1 MQLYFGDYRIK
12 PMMRISTNG
21 LEEVKDCYGIE
32 AKNNNDSYFVIAEI
46 EYDKK
51 ERGWDFKSI
60 GTRYLKYRSDGLE
73 EFILACIE
81 VLDVIKRYE
90 LEEVVDDEQL
100 CKNLFSE
107 EV

>member
-1 MQLYFGDYRIK
+1 MELQFNNYKITSMKRIGA
-12 PMMRISTNG
+12 NG
-21 LEEVKDCYGIE
+21 VEKVEDCYGIE
-32 AKNNNDSYFVIAEI
+32 MITDEHSFVIAEI
-46 EYDKK
+46 EYNPK
-51 ERGWDFKSI
+51 ERGWDFNSV

-90 LEEVVDDEQL
+90 
-100 CKNLFSE
+100 SE